1 MPTLL
6 AKRCPSCG
14 LQHELYLP
22 LGDIADK
29 AKKFEFIC
37 PKTQV
42 VVSIAKTRGDTWKQ
56 VDIRPRDSVLVF
68 ETRDK

>member
-22 LGDIADK
+22 VGDIADK
-29 AKKFEFIC
+29 SKKFAYDC
-37 PKTQV
+37 PKTHAV
-42 VVSIAKTRGDTWKQ
+42 VPITKARGDVWKP
-56 VDIRPRDSVLVF
+56 VEIRPRDSVLVF